1 MMKNTNV
8 LLLTLLFFTFH
19 LTAQNNPI
27 QVVVTGNIF
36 NLENKAI
43 ELARDMGNNVQ
54 ATLLITEADEK
65 GNFVLKG
72 ELPNPDYYL
81 LKVADGQFINLV
93 LQGNDTIKVY
103 GDGKNLFNFSNIIG
117 SEPSTQLN
125 EFLRY
130 NQFYNAKLDS
140 AKNYLRSHPGEEQA
154 VNQSFKPIFD
164 QFKGYRQRF
173 VANNKNSPALIATVY
188 TFNIEQEFAFYEQ
201 TVVQLYEGFG
211 QSPAVQR
218 VYKEYEQ
225 NKIKIEKS
233 KPFQPGS
240 AAPDFELPNPEGEV
254 MKLSDYKGK
263 VVLLDFWASW
273 CGPCRKE
280 NPHVVHLYEKYNKE
294 GFEVFS
300 VSLDKDREKWI
311 AAIAK
316 DNLTWSG
323 HVSDLKFWQSAAA
336 KLYQVSSIPHTVLID
351 REGNIIATKLRG
363 FQLEQT
369 LKSIFGH

>member
-1 MMKNTNV
+1 MKYYNFMFFIV
-8 LLLTLLFFTFH
+8 LFLVFNLNS
-19 LTAQNNPI
+19 QNNPI
-27 QVVVTGNIF
+27 NVYVTGNVF
-36 NLENKAI
+36 NLDNKII
-43 ELARDMGNNVQ
+43 ELAIDMGNNVH
-54 ATLLITEADEK
+54 AAVLTTTADEK
-65 GNFVLKG
+65 GNFILKG
-72 ELPNPDYYL
+72 SLPSADYYL
-81 LKVADGQFINLV
+81 FKLADGQKISLV
-93 LQGNDTIKVY
+93 FQGGDSLKIY

-140 AKNYLRSHPGEEQA
+140 AKNYLRTHPGEEQA
-154 VNQSFKPIFD
+154 VNQSFNPIFE
-164 QFKGYRQRF
+164 QFKGYRQNF
-173 VANNKNSPALIATVY
+173 IASNNNSPALIAVVY
-188 TFNIEQEFAFYEQ
+188 TFNIEQEYSSYES
-201 TVVQLYEGFG
+201 TVKQLYSGFG
-211 QSPAVQR
+211 QSPTVQK
-218 VYKEYEQ
+218 VFEEYEQ
-225 NKIKIEKS
+225 NKIKIELG

-240 AAPDFELPNPEGEV
+240 SAPDFELPDPEGKM

-300 VSLDKDREKWI
+300 VSLDKDREKWL
-311 AAIAK
+311 AAIEM
-316 DNLTWSG
+316 DNLIWKG

-336 KLYQVSSIPHTVLID
+336 QLYQVNSIPHTILID
-351 REGNIIATKLRG
+351 RDGNIIGTKLRG

-369 LKSIFGH
+369 LQSIFGH

>member
-1 MMKNTNV
+1 MKVKDFLFFTI
-8 LLLTLLFFTFH
+8 LFFTFY
-19 LTAQNNPI
+19 TAGQNNPI
-27 QVVVTGNIF
+27 QVHVSGNIF
-36 NLENKAI
+36 NLENKRI
-43 ELARDMGNNVQ
+43 EIARDMGNNVH
-54 ATLLITEADEK
+54 AAVLTAEADGK
-65 GNFVLKG
+65 GNFVLSG
-72 ELPNPDYYL
+72 ELPHPDYYL
-81 LKVADGQFINLV
+81 LKLADGQFINLV
-93 LQGNDTIKVY
+93 LQGDDSLKVFA
-103 GDGKNLFNFSNIIG
+103 DGKNLFNFSNIIG
-117 SEPSTQLN
+117 SESSTQLN

-140 AKNYLRSHPGEEQA
+140 AKNYLKSNPAEQQA
-154 VNQSFKPIFD
+154 VNQSFKPVFD
-164 QFKGYRQRF
+164 EFKGYRQRF
-173 VANNKNSPALIATVY
+173 VANNTNSPALIATVY
-188 TFNIEQEFAFYEQ
+188 TFNIEQEFSFYEQ
-201 TVVQLYEGFG
+201 TVKGLFKGFG
-211 QSPAVQR
+211 QSPTVQR

-225 NKIKIEKS
+225 NKLKIEKG

-240 AAPDFELPNPEGEV
+240 PAPDFELPNPDGEM

-300 VSLDKDREKWI
+300 VSLDKDRAKWL

-316 DNLTWSG
+316 DNLIWSG
-323 HVSDLKFWQSAAA
+323 HVSDLQFWQSAAA

-351 REGNIIATKLRG
+351 REGNIIGTKLRG